1 MLLLLL
7 VPYVKS
13 RNVSHMY
20 DSNSAKTS
28 HLPAGDGAGSAAL
41 QLGHFGSGEP
51 AAASAAWSG
60 AHQKCASQR
69 SDSRAVCLLYCQ
81 DLHVGEESRASVMI
95 EQHSRRL
102 CRLLRD
108 KPSHVVGNAPAEY
121 KARFA

>member
-7 VPYVKS
+7 VTNVKS
-13 RNVSHMY
+13 RNVCTPIVP
-20 DSNSAKTS
+20 KTS

-41 QLGHFGSGEP
+41 QLGRFGTGAP

-60 AHQKCASQR
+60 AHQKRVSQR

-81 DLHVGEESRASVMI
+81 SLHVGEDSQASVMT

-102 CRLLRD
+102 CRLL
-108 KPSHVVGNAPAEY
+108 
-121 KARFA
+121 